1 MQIFLSHAT
10 SDSGLVAQVKT
21 ALSPL
26 VTVYCTEDDGQAGVN
41 VHTKIQEQIRKSDFM
56 IVLLSN
62 SGAES
67 IYLHQE
73 IGFAR
78 SADKLIIPVVSVG
91 VTSHKLGMLEGL
103 EYIQIDNTDDW
114 LARLS
119 SRVDML
125 VRAEA
130 EALVRPRNEATLTAN
145 TYAAP
150 AAAKAWR
157 TTPWPGSSIAHT
169 SPAQSSASAR
179 NFRKSPE
186 PRVTMICP
194 GSACRQRLSA
204 SQLAMAWRKPASPWG
219 SP

>member
-1 MQIFLSHAT
+1 VQIFLSHAT

-26 VTVYCTEDDGQAGVN
+26 ATVYCTEDDGQAGLN
-41 VHTKIQEQIRKSDFM
+41 VHTKIQDQIRKSDFM

-62 SGAES
+62 NGAES

-103 EYIQIDNTDDW
+103 EYIQIDDTDDW

-119 SRVDML
+119 SRVDVL
-125 VRAEA
+125 VRTEA
-130 EALVRPRNEATLTAN
+130 EALDRARNELKLTADKIA
-145 TYAAP
+145 TP
-150 AAAKAWR
+150 AAGKE
-157 TTPWPGSSIAHT
+157 TTNLAFTIVLLAAVFLAT
-169 SPAQSSASAR
+169 RAS
-179 NFRKSPE
+179 
-186 PRVTMICP
+186 
-194 GSACRQRLSA
+194 
-204 SQLAMAWRKPASPWG
+204 
-219 SP
+219 